1 MEEKEI
7 SLDSRKVEELEAIL
21 GKNSNLSRD
30 ALALYIENAKQE
42 LKELTIFL
50 AQHQED
56 YSKLGIMLPNIN
68 GEAKEPSVSKYDE
81 LEARMKLLHIDEIE
95 TLEDAKCYRNLLLEL
110 NEYTVPKEDIKT
122 FYLKHRKEQ

>member
-1 MEEKEI
+1 
-7 SLDSRKVEELEAIL
+7 
-21 GKNSNLSRD
+21 
-30 ALALYIENAKQE
+30 
-42 LKELTIFL
+42 
-50 AQHQED
+50 
-56 YSKLGIMLPNIN
+56 MLPNIN